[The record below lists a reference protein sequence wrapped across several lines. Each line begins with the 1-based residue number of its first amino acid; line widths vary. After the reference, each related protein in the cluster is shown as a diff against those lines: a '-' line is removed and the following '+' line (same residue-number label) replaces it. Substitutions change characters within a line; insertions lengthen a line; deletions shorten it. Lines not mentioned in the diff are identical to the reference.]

1 MAPESLGRAGM
12 ALSGLAAAGG
22 GAGGVV
28 AALRRHGPAP
38 GGARMLEAEWEGAV
52 AAADRREAGAPAPY
66 EVWRRPGGGEDCARV
81 GPSARCF
88 CGHSRRE
95 HGPALGACGARSG
108 KAGGPC
114 ACPRFRYVPDRPEA
128 VGEWWLPRRR
138 GFQVRRWR
146 AKCRCG
152 HGHDRHDAGG
162 GGAAR
167 CLEPGCACRGF
178 AGAFTCLV
186 CDGPWEAHAT
196 LAESEG
202 ERAQA
207 GLPTGAAFFPLQAHP
222 EALAELR
229 RAAGGGAAFR
239 DPRACLRAEGCRCVL
254 CAPAPGASGAPGAPA
269 GAPGPGAPPLALRG
283 RSVAKPVAR
292 GTLHGL
298 PRRAPPGRRPGDGG
312 ADLPPPDPL

>member
-1 MAPESLGRAGM
+1 M
-12 ALSGLAAAGG
+12 
-22 GAGGVV
+22 

-38 GGARMLEAEWEGAV
+38 GGVRMLEAEWEGAV
-52 AAADRREAGAPAPY
+52 AAADRWEAGVPAPY

-88 CGHSRRE
+88 CGHARRE
-95 HGPALGACGARSG
+95 HGPGLGACVARSG
-108 KAGGPC
+108 KPEAPC
-114 ACPRFRYVPDRPEA
+114 PCPRFRYVPDRPEA

-138 GFQVRRWR
+138 GFQVLRWR

-152 HGHDRHDAGG
+152 HGHDRHSAG

-167 CLEPGCACRGF
+167 CLEPGCACRCF
-178 AGAFTCLV
+178 AGAFACLV

-222 EALAELR
+222 EALAGLR
-229 RAAGGGAAFR
+229 HAAGGGSAFS
-239 DPRACLRAEGCRCVL
+239 DPRACLRAEGCRCAL
-254 CAPAPGASGAPGAPA
+254 CASAGVGSPDAPPPRAPTARTPLPGARGRGA
-269 GAPGPGAPPLALRG
+269 PLALRG
-283 RSVAKPVAR
+283 RSVPKPVTR

-298 PRRAPPGRRPGDGG
+298 PRRATPARPGGG
-312 ADLPPPDPL
+312 GTDLPQTDSL